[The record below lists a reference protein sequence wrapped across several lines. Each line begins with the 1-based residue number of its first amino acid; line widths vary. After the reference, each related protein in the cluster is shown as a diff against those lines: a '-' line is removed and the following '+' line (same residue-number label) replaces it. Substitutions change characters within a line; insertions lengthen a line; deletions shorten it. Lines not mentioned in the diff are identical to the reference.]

1 MTCLRWE
8 QNAAIP
14 PCVAALLDSLRFSGG
29 GGDWSRFS
37 EAEWKAA
44 LYYFDRNQLT
54 LLLRGIGGLP
64 DHVQRRLN
72 ADFAANEERNRQVG
86 QAFDEVAGALHG
98 ANIDFVVL
106 KGFANWDRFWREP
119 GARLQYDLDLFCP
132 KMTAEARDRLIEQ
145 LGYVPIGRAEQFPT
159 DHLPALVRK
168 TGWQWREDFFDP
180 KIPIS
185 VELHFRLWDE
195 ETEAFAAPG
204 TAEFWSR
211 RESRRLGNRPYFA
224 LDPVDG
230 LGYNALHLLRH
241 LLRGDVRA
249 ANIYELAYF
258 LDQNADNEVFW
269 KRWSNLHAPEL
280 RRLQSICFRLAATW
294 FDCRL
299 SSIAH
304 AEVEALPGPIKRW
317 FDHCAASPA
326 EAFFRPNKDELWLHL
341 CLLDSFAKKSAAF
354 RRRLLPTRLPG
365 PLDSVFIPD
374 EQMTWGLRLRKRWQ
388 YARYVAARGLFHARA
403 LLPTV
408 ARMLMTR
415 S

>member
-1 MTCLRWE
+1 LHWE
-8 QNAAIP
+8 ENAAIP
-14 PCVAALLDSLRFSGG
+14 PCVAALLGSLRFSGG
-29 GGDWSRFS
+29 RVDWSRFS

-54 LLLRGIGGLP
+54 LLLRAIDGLP
-64 DHVQRRLN
+64 KHVQRRLDSN
-72 ADFAANEERNRQVG
+72 FAANQERNRRLG
-86 QAFDEVAGALHG
+86 RAFDEAAGVLQA
-98 ANIDFVVL
+98 ANIDFLVL
-106 KGFANWDRFWREP
+106 KGFVNWEQFWREP
-119 GARLQYDLDLFCP
+119 AARLQYDLDLFCP
-132 KMTAEARDRLIEQ
+132 WTATPAQDTLIER
-145 LGYVPIGRAEQFPT
+145 LGYAPIGRAEQFPT

-168 TGWQWREDFFDP
+168 TGWQWRGDFFDP
-180 KIPIS
+180 EIPIS

-195 ETEAFAAPG
+195 STEAFPAPG

-211 RESRRLGNRPYFA
+211 RERRRLGNRAYFA
-224 LDPVDG
+224 LDPVDA
-230 LGYNALHLLRH
+230 LCYNALHLLRH

-258 LDQNADNEVFW
+258 LHRNADDDVFW
-269 KRWSNLHAPEL
+269 RRWSDLHAPEL
-280 RRLQSICFRLAATW
+280 RRLQSICFRLAGAW

-299 SSIAH
+299 GSIAR
-304 AEVEALPGPIKRW
+304 AEVEALPASVQRW
-317 FDHCAASPA
+317 FEHCAASPA
-326 EAFFRPNKDELWLHL
+326 EAFYRPNKDELWLHL
-341 CLLDSFAKKSAAF
+341 CLLDSFAKKSAAL

-365 PLDSVFIPD
+365 PLDSVFIPK

-388 YARYVAARGLFHARA
+388 YARYVARRGLFHARA